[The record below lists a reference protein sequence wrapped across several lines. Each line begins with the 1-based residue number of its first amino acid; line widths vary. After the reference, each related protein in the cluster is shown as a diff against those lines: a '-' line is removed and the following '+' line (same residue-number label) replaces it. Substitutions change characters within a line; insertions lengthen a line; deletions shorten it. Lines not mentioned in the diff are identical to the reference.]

1 MSLITCRI
9 RHSAS
14 QLSSSQAHFL
24 IVSDSF
30 VGARQ
35 ISALCVLYIIIYLG
49 QVASST
55 NVLKHL

>member
-9 RHSAS
+9 RHSVS
-14 QLSSSQAHFL
+14 QLSSSQAQFL